1 MKNLV
6 VAFSAV
12 VVLGACSSEPEV
24 IHLRTEKG
32 KKETKA
38 PVAANRVL
46 TMEIEGMT
54 CEMGCGGSI
63 RKELKATGGVARVE
77 FPNFTEGAKM
87 QTARVSFD
95 TNKITADEM
104 IKIVTT
110 MNEKQFTVGKTTS
123 EVIDTPASS
132 TSTEASDNSKE
143 DQKVEIVETSYSMP
157 NLLDIL
163 SGFVL

>member
-12 VVLGACSSEPEV
+12 VVLGACSSEPKE
-24 IHLRTEKG
+24 ILLRTEKG
-32 KKETKA
+32 VKETKA

-63 RKELKATGGVARVE
+63 RKELKATGAVARVE
-77 FPNFTEGAKM
+77 FPNFKEGAKV

-110 MNEKQFTVGKTTS
+110 MNEKQFTVGKTSS
-123 EVIDTPASS
+123 EVIDTPVGSS
-132 TSTEASDNSKE
+132 STEATDDSKE

>member
-1 MKNLV
+1 M
-6 VAFSAV
+6 
-12 VVLGACSSEPEV
+12 

-77 FPNFTEGAKM
+77 FVDFKEGAKV
-87 QTARVSFD
+87 QTAKVSFD
-95 TNKITADEM
+95 TNKITVDEM
-104 IKIVTT
+104 VKIVST
-110 MNEKQFTVGKTTS
+110 MNEKQFTVGKTSSEAIDAPTATTTTS
-123 EVIDTPASS
+123 TPADS
-132 TSTEASDNSKE
+132 EE
-143 DQKVEIVETSYSMP
+143 DKVKISETTFQMP

-163 SGFVL
+163 SSFVL

>member
-1 MKNLV
+1 MKTLF
-6 VAFSAV
+6 VAFSTV
-12 VVLGACSSEPEV
+12 LVLGACSSEPEV

-38 PVAANRVL
+38 TIAANRVL

-77 FPNFTEGAKM
+77 FVDFKEGEKV

-95 TNKITADEM
+95 TNKITVDEM
-104 IKIVTT
+104 VKIVST
-110 MNEKQFTVGKTTS
+110 MNEKQFTVGKTSS
-123 EVIDTPASS
+123 ETIDAPEATTTSS
-132 TSTEASDNSKE
+132 TPEESE
-143 DQKVEIVETSYSMP
+143 DDQVKISETSFQMP

-163 SGFVL
+163 SSFVL

>member
-1 MKNLV
+1 MKKTAIAVCTLLL
-6 VAFSAV
+6 FS
-12 VVLGACSSEPEV
+12 CSSEPEV

-77 FPNFTEGAKM
+77 FVDFKEGAKV
-87 QTARVSFD
+87 QTAKVSFD
-95 TNKITADEM
+95 TNKITVDEM
-104 IKIVTT
+104 VNIVST
-110 MNEKQFTVGKTTS
+110 MNEKQFTVGKTSSEAIDAPTATTTTS
-123 EVIDTPASS
+123 TPADS
-132 TSTEASDNSKE
+132 EE
-143 DQKVEIVETSYSMP
+143 DKVKISETTFQMP

-163 SGFVL
+163 SSFVL

>member
-77 FPNFTEGAKM
+77 FVDFTEGAKK

-95 TNKITADEM
+95 TNKITVDEM
-104 IKIVTT
+104 VKIVTT
-110 MNEKQFTVGKTTS
+110 MNDKQFTVGKTSSVT
-123 EVIDTPASS
+123 IDAPAT
-132 TSTEASDNSKE
+132 TSTTATPEESE
-143 DQKVEIVETSYSMP
+143 DDKVRISETSFQIP

-163 SGFVL
+163 SSFVL